1 MTAKVYQQRSPNWT
15 IEAYEVPNLD
25 TESFYDNVEFYNWLS
40 QSKRKITFLKCGSV
54 NIHTKGAGNVQ
65 AHVGDFISRNSDGEF
80 GPHKR
85 ADFLNYYQEV
95 EPKS

>member
-1 MTAKVYQQRSPNWT
+1 MKIYKPRTFWT
-15 IEAYEVPNLD
+15 IEVFEVPNLD

-65 AHVGDFISRNSDGEF
+65 AHIGDFISLSSDGTF
-80 GPHKR
+80 SPHERKQ
-85 ADFLNYYQEV
+85 FLKEHEEV
-95 EPKS
+95 EQQSND